1 MGVLISLGG
10 NRPNEFEWKRR
21 NWYNL
26 KLEFIH
32 DARTKFL
39 MRRVSTCVHYHYTGV
54 NNSFFASLQQDMQ
67 WNHVVSHLIWVF
79 LTVQNTERDGRK
91 RLSCHINS
99 VMSFEINGSF
109 VFFNSH
115 RPKNWHFVCVVPTS
129 DHHIHILRRS
139 SHFDPN
145 FNYDINNALISC
157 RFRFNLNDLFS

>member
-39 MRRVSTCVHYHYTGV
+39 MRRVSTCVHYYTGV

-99 VMSFEINGSF
+99 VMSFEINGSLSSSIRTVPKTDILF
-109 VFFNSH
+109 VWCLRAITTFISS
-115 RPKNWHFVCVVPTS
+115 VVPL
-129 DHHIHILRRS
+129 ILI
-139 SHFDPN
+139 P
-145 FNYDINNALISC
+145 ILIMTLIMPWSAVGSV
-157 RFRFNLNDLFS
+157 LT